1 MGWGDREEVPDEA
14 EGGARR
20 AGDGPDGR
28 DGGSPGG
35 QKGGAEKRMR
45 PQEREDRGARERE
58 VRMRRR
64 TQADRI
70 YARLREGGETVAGD
84 KDKAGRR
91 WAGEASESCSEE
103 EMDTAAESEGE
114 EV

>member
-1 MGWGDREEVPDEA
+1 MANNNANMGWGDREEVPDEVENDA
-14 EGGARR
+14 
-20 AGDGPDGR
+20 GPDGR

-35 QKGGAEKRMR
+35 QKGGAQKRMR

-70 YARLREGGETVAGD
+70 YARLREGCETVAGD

-91 WAGEASESCSEE
+91 WAGEAYS
-103 EMDTAAESEGE
+103 T
-114 EV
+114 V